1 MTAHMGHA
9 LLLFPSETDSPY
21 DQVMN
26 FYDLEIFHIFVN
38 LLLRATPPA
47 QSSERGHS
55 LQARGFGALQLMD
68 NRVN

>member
-1 MTAHMGHA
+1 MSAHMGHA
-9 LLLFPSETDSPY
+9 LSFFPSKTDSTY
-21 DQVMN
+21 DQVVN
-26 FYDLEIFHIFVN
+26 FYDLEIDHIFVK

-55 LQARGFGALQLMD
+55 LQAHGALQLVD